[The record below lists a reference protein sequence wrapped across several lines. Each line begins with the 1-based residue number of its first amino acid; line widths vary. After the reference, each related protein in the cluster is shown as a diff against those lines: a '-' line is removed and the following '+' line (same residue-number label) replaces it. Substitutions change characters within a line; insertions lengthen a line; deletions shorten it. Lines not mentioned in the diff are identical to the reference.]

1 MLRLFVYIYKNA
13 LVAELVDALD
23 SKSSSLGSV
32 GSIPTQGTFI
42 FIRVYLDLSFNFHLI
57 EFNFCKLTT
66 IPHANPLIKFND
78 RASIYFH

>member
-23 SKSSSLGSV
+23 SKSSSFGSV

-42 FIRVYLDLSFNFHLI
+42 YKALFNLSFNVHLI

-66 IPHANPLIKFND
+66 VPHSNPPIKFND
-78 RASIYFH
+78 RTSIYFH